1 MALIDKA
8 RWEVLSPLLD
18 QLLNVQ
24 AGERAALLDR
34 IRRDDPLL
42 AGELETLLAAMASA
56 EREAFL
62 EGSVL
67 AGLEGESFLRSYLF
81 SSERSLS

>member
-18 QLLNVQ
+18 QLLDVQ

-34 IRRDDPLL
+34 IRRDDPPL

-67 AGLEGESFLRSYLF
+67 DSLEGESFLCSYLF